1 MAAETLVLCLALF
14 VIAALYASV
23 GHGGA
28 SGYLALLSLSTFAS
42 MNSSWLKQHAWVL
55 NLVVA
60 SLAFYHYQKAGFH
73 RPKLSFMFIA
83 ASLPAALYG
92 GTLKVDGV
100 VYDTL
105 LSAALLFAAYRLAT
119 SKQLEE
125 HSQSNPLPS
134 LQTSIPIGASIGVIS
149 GMIGVG
155 GGIFLSPILV
165 LKRWA
170 TPKAAA
176 ATAALF
182 IWVNSAAG
190 LFGAHLSGQ
199 LSLSFDPLASFVL
212 AVACGGYIGSKFGAE
227 KAPQTTVRLLL
238 ICVLVLATA
247 KRGIDLLS

>member
-1 MAAETLVLCLALF
+1 
-14 VIAALYASV
+14 
-23 GHGGA
+23 
-28 SGYLALLSLSTFAS
+28 

-247 KRGIDLLS
+247 KRSIDLLS